1 MILPFPR
8 PQEAAMKRVL
18 VVDDAATV
26 RLYYRDVLEAAGFAV
41 DEAVNGLEG
50 LEKALADAFDLF
62 LVDVNM
68 PKMDGYRFLSTVR
81 REPALRA
88 VPAIMISTEA
98 KDSDAAR
105 AYAAGA
111 NLYMVKPVQP
121 DALFRTVALMTGGP
135 VS

>member
-68 PKMDGYRFLSTVR
+68 PKMDGYRFLSTAR

-121 DALFRTVALMTGGP
+121 DTLFRTVALMTGGP

>member
-1 MILPFPR
+1 
-8 PQEAAMKRVL
+8 MKRVL

-26 RLYYRDVLEAAGFAV
+26 RLYYRDVLEAAGFTV

-68 PKMDGYRFLSTVR
+68 PKMDGYRFLSTAR

>member
-1 MILPFPR
+1 
-8 PQEAAMKRVL
+8 MKRVL

-41 DEAVNGLEG
+41 EEAVNGLEG

-81 REPALRA
+81 REPTLRA

-98 KDSDAAR
+98 QDSDATR

-135 VS
+135 LS

>member
-26 RLYYRDVLEAAGFAV
+26 RLYYRDVLEAAGFTV

-68 PKMDGYRFLSTVR
+68 PKMDGYRFLSTAR

>member
-1 MILPFPR
+1 
-8 PQEAAMKRVL
+8 MKRVL

-41 DEAVNGLEG
+41 EEAVNGLEG
-50 LEKALADAFDLF
+50 LEKALVDAFDLL

-81 REPALRA
+81 REPVLRA

-98 KDSDAAR
+98 KDSDATR

-111 NLYMVKPVQP
+111 NFYMVKPVQP
-121 DALFRTVALMTGGP
+121 DALLRTVVLMTGGP

>member
-1 MILPFPR
+1 
-8 PQEAAMKRVL
+8 MKRVL

>member
-41 DEAVNGLEG
+41 EEAVNGLEG

-81 REPALRA
+81 REPALRP

-98 KDSDAAR
+98 KDSDATR

-121 DALFRTVALMTGGP
+121 DALVRTVALMTGGP

>member
-1 MILPFPR
+1 
-8 PQEAAMKRVL
+8 MKRVL
-18 VVDDAATV
+18 VIDDAATV
-26 RLYYRDVLEAAGFAV
+26 RLYYRDVLEAADFAV
-41 DEAVNGLEG
+41 EEAVNGLEG
-50 LEKALADAFDLF
+50 LEKALAGAFDLF

-68 PKMDGYRFLSTVR
+68 PKMDGYRFLSRVR
-81 REPALRA
+81 REQALRA

-98 KDSDAAR
+98 KDGDAAR

-121 DALFRTVALMTGGP
+121 DILFRNVALMTGGP